1 MSTHG
6 QNWSNSRYI
15 LAVEMANFP
24 WRATL
29 EHCLW
34 LSLSQ
39 VHGKLEKDRTAVEES
54 IDKALERQGEKTF

>member
-1 MSTHG
+1 
-6 QNWSNSRYI
+6 
-15 LAVEMANFP
+15 MANFP